1 MNDNGCWKIGGKEK
15 MEMMEKNYSNGPQ
28 LCMLYF
34 SAGHGIKNGTNVG
47 NPPYVL
53 KGIPTTRGFA

>member
-1 MNDNGCWKIGGKEK
+1 
-15 MEMMEKNYSNGPQ
+15 METMEKNYSNGPQ